1 MSDFSAHKD
10 KLLYDLQNS
19 EDDYIRKVAAE
30 SLGEQ
35 GVSDHDII
43 SVLRKT
49 AESDQNKY
57 VRQAAAR
64 ALENLG
70 IGIEQKEVNME
81 KAYLT
86 DKDLLFI
93 HTTISIIYIVVIFL
107 NCFII
112 LSLFEYPNAGLSTLL
127 IWTILAIFISRPI
140 IKSGNNMG
148 FIVLASPIVL
158 LGIVF
163 LIAQN

>member
-19 EDDYIRKVAAE
+19 EDDYIRKIAAE

-35 GVSDHDII
+35 EVSDPVII
-43 SVLRKT
+43 NALTKT

-70 IGIEQKEVNME
+70 IGIGQKEVEME
-81 KAYLT
+81 KVYT
-86 DKDLLFI
+86 TTKDFLVL
-93 HTTISIIYIVVIFL
+93 HTIVSIFYIALMFL

-112 LSLFEYPNAGLSTLL
+112 LFLLEDHALSLLTFLT
-127 IWTILAIFISRPI
+127 WVILAILISRLM
-140 IKSGNNMG
+140 IKNGNNMG
-148 FIVLASPIVL
+148 FIVLASPVVL
-158 LGIVF
+158 FGIILV
-163 LIAQN
+163 IAQN